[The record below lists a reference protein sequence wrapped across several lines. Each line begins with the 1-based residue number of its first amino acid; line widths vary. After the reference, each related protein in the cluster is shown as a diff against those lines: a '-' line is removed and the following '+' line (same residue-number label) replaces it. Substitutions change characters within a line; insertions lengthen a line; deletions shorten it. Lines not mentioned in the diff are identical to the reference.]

1 MKHLRVLFY
10 YQNIGGVMS
19 EKAQLAVDAAVAAS
33 AASKASYTTYSCL
46 SLSFI
51 SWIFNAQALPWLMFG
66 LALLTFL
73 MNLIFKYRDDK
84 RAEREHAQK
93 MGKKHD

>member
-1 MKHLRVLFY
+1 
-10 YQNIGGVMS
+10 MS

-33 AASKASYTTYSCL
+33 TASKASYTTYSCL
-46 SLSFI
+46 SLGFI
-51 SWIFNAQALPWLMFG
+51 SWIFNTQALPWLMFF

-84 RAEREHAQK
+84 RAQKEHARK
-93 MGKKHD
+93 MGKNNESTKD